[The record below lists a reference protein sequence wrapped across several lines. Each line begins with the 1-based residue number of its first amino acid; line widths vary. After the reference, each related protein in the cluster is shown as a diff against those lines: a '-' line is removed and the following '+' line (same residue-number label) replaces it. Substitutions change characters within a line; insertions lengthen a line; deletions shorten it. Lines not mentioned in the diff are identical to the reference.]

1 MFILHTYIYISY
13 VLIWILKLI
22 LAIALAKFMEFQHT
36 RIAWCIGRGAGAT
49 HSPEAWHKAETPVA
63 QTTADTKSR
72 DPHLTGGERN
82 KQSMNDVGKWSH
94 WLVHCTCKYLI
105 NSVQASPNHRSKVCE
120 TSQLVLAA
128 HVHQLEHSSLTGL
141 PWSIRKWLQKK
152 TRSSEVLP
160 KLVFRH
166 VSSLGISWNADNT
179 HLRLH
184 CWDWWIYVN
193 LQNIP
198 TKLAGCTGLWQLGP
212 SHGYLHPF
220 SKEAAR
226 VAPCELCRVAETSFK
241 KVQEFRTLWKSR
253 CSVGM

>member
-1 MFILHTYIYISY
+1 MTAVLRSLLSSY
-13 VLIWILKLI
+13 QQRVLRQTHCDFPDVGPRHGHNQVLSI
-22 LAIALAKFMEFQHT
+22 KFNPWQVFSFWT
-36 RIAWCIGRGAGAT
+36 RLRNNYA
-49 HSPEAWHKAETPVA
+49 
-63 QTTADTKSR
+63 SR
-72 DPHLTGGERN
+72 
-82 KQSMNDVGKWSH
+82 NDVGKWSH

-128 HVHQLEHSSLTGL
+128 HVHQLEHSRLTGL

-193 LQNIP
+193 LP
-198 TKLAGCTGLWQLGP
+198 G
-212 SHGYLHPF
+212 
-220 SKEAAR
+220 
-226 VAPCELCRVAETSFK
+226 
-241 KVQEFRTLWKSR
+241 
-253 CSVGM
+253 

>member
-1 MFILHTYIYISY
+1 MNSETYSSNCSSKIHGVPTYAHCLMHRQGGPVPHI
-13 VLIWILKLI
+13 VRRLGTRPKLQWPKQR
-22 LAIALAKFMEFQHT
+22 L
-36 RIAWCIGRGAGAT
+36 
-49 HSPEAWHKAETPVA
+49 TPNLG
-63 QTTADTKSR
+63 

-152 TRSSEVLP
+152 TQSSEVLP